1 MISANDLISKFRYA
15 LDNAWGYIWGTT
27 GILWTQ
33 ARQDALNKTTDTNRA
48 NSRKYGSQWI
58 GHYVADCSGLFVWAF
73 REYGLEMSTV
83 STYIYTSYC
92 SRKGKLTTELKNTI
106 RPGTA
111 VFTGDSADKHP
122 HIGLFVGDNTV
133 IEAKGALYGV
143 VTSKLTDKKWTWFG
157 ELKDV
162 DYGGDIPIPEGYA
175 VVTGTRVALRK
186 DPSTQSSVI
195 MRIDTGKQVK
205 LETPPPSEWE
215 YVSYQGKTGYMMK
228 KFLKEG

>member
-1 MISANDLISKFRYA
+1 MISASDLIGKFRYA
-15 LDNAWGYIWGTT
+15 LENAWGYIWGTN

-33 ARQDALNKTTDTNRA
+33 ARQDALNKTTDSNRA
-48 NSRKYGSQWI
+48 NSRRYGSQWV

-73 REYGLEMSTV
+73 REFGLEMSTV

-111 VFTGDSADKHP
+111 VFTGDSANKHP

-133 IEAKGALYGV
+133 IEAKGAQYGV

-162 DYGGDIPIPEGYA
+162 DYGDIPIPEGYA
-175 VVTGTRVALRK
+175 VVTGTKVALRK

-205 LETPPPSEWE
+205 LETPPPSEWD
-215 YVSYQGKTGYMMK
+215 YVSYNGKTGYMMK